1 MSEISTYKLIKEK
14 LQAIPNLRL
23 KGSWFEKVSKR
34 FLKEHDSADEYESI
48 DLWSDWELR
57 GNEGDQ
63 GIDMVIT
70 TTSKEYIAVQCKFH
84 RDSVSWNDLSTFA
97 AKLQS
102 GVGEIGFKKGIIIST
117 SNLSSV
123 ALKEIE
129 QIRKSKGIDIV
140 EISEED
146 FIYSQI
152 DWEKFDPTQTQG
164 ELPLCDKK
172 KPRPHQMEAI
182 KATKEYF
189 SNPKNTRGKL
199 IMACGTG
206 KTYTSLKIME
216 VLNPKIT
223 LFLAPSIALLSQTFR
238 EYAQEKS
245 DPFYASIVCSDDKVG
260 KGKKNK
266 NDDDTDDID
275 FSELP
280 NKPSTRPEDILSVQK
295 KAQKENKR
303 FIIFSTYQSA
313 LRIQEAQRMGLGEID
328 LIICDEAHRTV
339 GAMYSSNERDDKNAF
354 TLCHSD
360 EHIKS
365 KKRLYMTATPKVY
378 SESSKAKAK
387 ESDNAIYSMDDA
399 DIFGEEIYTLNFERA
414 IALDLL
420 TDYKVMI
427 LAVRKENLSGVTNS
441 VNQKISRLEA
451 EGTKLDK
458 KLINNEFVCK
468 IIGTHKGLAKQDL
481 IALDDENKKD
491 YDLQNK
497 NDTTPSQR
505 AISFCKSISTSKN
518 IKDSFETIM
527 ECYNEELKKKSFKN
541 LTISIDHID
550 GTMNCK
556 VRLEKLEELNT
567 FKPNTCKVLSNA
579 RCLSEGVDVP
589 ALDSIVF
596 FDGKSA
602 MVDII
607 QAVGRV
613 MRKAKHKKRGYIILP
628 IALEES
634 EIQNLDEAVNNTNFK
649 NIWKVIKAL
658 RSHDP
663 SLVDEATFKE
673 KIKVFGSDDSNNDET
688 NQDDGESK
696 KDKTEQDPK
705 QAQKTLFD
713 AILLQDLANAVY
725 NVMPTKLGDKQYW
738 ENFAKKTGNIART
751 LNNRL
756 KDIFEKNPEIFHDF
770 LDSLRGN
777 IHQNIKE
784 DEALD
789 MITSHIITKPI
800 FDAIF
805 GDNIKNPISKA
816 LDKMVE
822 KLSTLGLQGE
832 TKDLKNLYES
842 VKTEAMHAKSH
853 KSQQELIK
861 NLYNTFFKVAF
872 RKQSEKLGI
881 VYTPIEVVDFILR
894 ATNGILKKHF
904 NTDFNDKNITIFDPF
919 TGTGSFI
926 ARLLSKE
933 NGLISDESLKEK
945 FLNHCFAFDIV
956 LLAYYIALINITQVA
971 QNRDGSLKNFKN
983 IALTDSLD
991 FYEEKN
997 DKGVFDL
1004 FKDLEE
1010 NKEIKDTIE
1019 KQNIRVI
1026 IGNPPYSAGAK
1037 SQNDNNQNLS
1047 HKKLEKRV
1055 YEKYG
1060 KNSTAKN
1067 VGATTRDTLIQS
1079 ICMASDLLKD
1089 RGVLGFVVNG
1099 SFIDSKSADGFRKCV
1114 AQEFA
1119 HLYVLNLRGNAR
1131 TSGEERRKECD
1142 GIFDS
1147 GSRATIAIIFFVKDA
1162 SVKNSAIHYYD
1173 IGDYLKRE
1181 EKLNRLANFLNLD
1194 AIPFETITP
1203 NNKGDWINQREDGF
1217 EKLIPIKRDKKRQ
1230 NPSVFDINSNGVETG
1245 RDPWVYNFSPD
1256 ALMQNV
1262 QKCIDTYNADLKRFN
1277 AHFREAFKQRAQGVK
1292 SADLYKQL
1300 NDQEI
1305 TTDKTKIAWTDGLK
1319 NNLIKNKNL
1328 QESHKECIRLALYRP
1343 FNKQWL
1349 YWDKDWIHRQY
1360 QLPKIFPDKDAQNMV
1375 INTGVGNGKNFSAL
1389 VSDCISD
1396 GSLISPNQAY
1406 PLYYYDDLGNRYY
1419 AISGYALNL
1428 FRKHY
1433 EDNSIAEEEIF
1444 YYIYAIFHH
1453 KGYLEKYKN
1462 SLTKEDPRIA
1472 LSQDF
1477 KELSILGKELAELH
1491 LNYESGE
1498 MHASVEYKTL
1508 INAEEKGYYDVETM
1522 TKKGDR
1528 IHYNNHIAITKIPKK
1543 AFEYVVNGKSAIDWV
1558 IERYKKTT
1566 DKDSKIKNNP
1576 NDYAGGKYVFELLC
1590 RVIKLSE
1597 KSVDLIEKISEK
1609 RFE

>member
-1 MSEISTYKLIKEK
+1 MQEISTYKLIKEK
-14 LQAIPNLRL
+14 LHAIPNLRH
-23 KGSWFEKVSKR
+23 KGSLFEKISRR
-34 FLKEHDSADEYESI
+34 FLQEHDSANEYESI
-48 DLWSDWELR
+48 DLWSDFKLR
-57 GNEGDQ
+57 GNKGDR

-84 RDSVSWNDLSTFA
+84 QNSISYNDISTFLSQ
-97 AKLQS
+97 LQA
-102 GVGEIGFKKGIIIST
+102 GVDEVRFKKGIIIST
-117 SNLSSV
+117 SKLTRA
-123 ALKEIE
+123 ALEEIE
-129 QIRKSKGIDIV
+129 QIRSAGMGIDID
-140 EISEED
+140 EITEED
-146 FIYSQI
+146 FIYSRI

-172 KPRPHQMEAI
+172 KPRSHQTEAI
-182 KATKEYF
+182 NATKEYF
-189 SNPKNTRGKL
+189 SGPKNARGKL

-216 VLNPKIT
+216 ALDPKIT

-245 DPFYASIVCSDDKVG
+245 EPFYASIVCSDDKVG
-260 KGKKNK
+260 KSKNED
-266 NDDDTDDID
+266 NDDIN

-280 NKPSTRPEDILSVQK
+280 IKPSTRLEDILSVYE

-313 LRIQEAQRMGLGEID
+313 LRIKEAQEAGLKEID

-360 EHIKS
+360 ENIKA

-387 ESDNAIYSMDDA
+387 ESDNVIYSMDDEE
-399 DIFGEEIYTLNFERA
+399 IFGEEIYTLNFSKA

-420 TDYKVMI
+420 TDYKVII

-441 VNQKISRLEA
+441 VNKKISQLKA

-468 IIGTHKGLAKQDL
+468 IVGTHKGLAKQDL
-481 IALDDENKKD
+481 IVLDEENKED
-491 YDLQNK
+491 HNLQNQY
-497 NDTTPSQR
+497 DTAPSQR
-505 AISFCKSISTSKN
+505 AINFCKSINTSKN

-527 ECYNEELKKKSFKN
+527 ECYDEELKKKSFKN
-541 LTISIDHID
+541 LQISIDHVD

-556 VRLEKLEELNT
+556 ERLEKLEKLNE
-567 FKPNTCKVLSNA
+567 FQPNTCKVLSNA

-589 ALDSIVF
+589 ALDSVIF

-613 MRKAKHKKRGYIILP
+613 MRKAKNKKRGYIILP
-628 IALEES
+628 IALAES

-673 KIKVFGSDDSNNDET
+673 KIKIFGSDDEKKQNDE
-688 NQDDGESK
+688 
-696 KDKTEQDPK
+696 
-705 QAQKTLFD
+705 KTLFD
-713 AILLQDLANAVY
+713 AILLQDLADAMY
-725 NVMPTKLGDKQYW
+725 NVMPTKLGDRNYW
-738 ENFAKKTGNIART
+738 ENFTKKTGNIAR
-751 LNNRL
+751 
-756 KDIFEKNPEIFHDF
+756 E
-770 LDSLRGN
+770 N

-800 FDAIF
+800 FDALF
-805 GDNIKNPISKA
+805 GDNIKNPIAKA
-816 LDKMVE
+816 LDKMVL

-842 VKTEAMHAKSH
+842 VKTEALHAKSQ

-861 NLYNTFFKVAF
+861 NLYNTFFKEAF

-904 NTDFNDKNITIFDPF
+904 NTDFNDQNITIFDPF
-919 TGTGSFI
+919 TGTRSFI

-933 NGLISDESLKEK
+933 NALISDEALKEK
-945 FLNHCFAFDIV
+945 FQKNLFAFDIV
-956 LLAYYIALINITQVA
+956 LLSYYIALINITQAA
-971 QNRDGSLKNFKN
+971 QNRDSSLKNFKN

-991 FYEEKN
+991 YLEEKTN
-997 DKGVFDL
+997 KGALPLYEDL
-1004 FKDLEE
+1004 KE
-1010 NKEIKDTIE
+1010 NKEIKTTME

-1026 IGNPPYSAGAK
+1026 IGNPPYSSGAK
-1037 SQNDNNQNLS
+1037 SENDNNQNLS
-1047 HKKLEKRV
+1047 HEKLEKLV

-1079 ICMASDLLKD
+1079 IRMASDLLKD

-1099 SFIDSKSADGFRKCV
+1099 SFIDSKSSDGFRKCV
-1114 AQEFA
+1114 AQEFS
-1119 HLYVLNLRGNAR
+1119 HLYVLNLRGNQR
-1131 TSGEERRKECD
+1131 TSGEVSKKE
-1142 GIFDS
+1142 GGKIFDS
-1147 GSRATIAIIFFVKDA
+1147 GSRATVAVIFFVKDK
-1162 SVKNSAIHYYD
+1162 SVPDNTIFYYEVE
-1173 IGDYLKRE
+1173 DYLKRE
-1181 EKLNRLANFLNLD
+1181 AKLNLLANFENLD
-1194 AIPFETITP
+1194 SVPFSEITP
-1203 NNKGDWINQREDGF
+1203 NAKGDWINQRNDDF
-1217 EKLIPIKRDKKRQ
+1217 EKLIPLKRDKTLQ
-1230 NPSVFDINSNGVETG
+1230 NDSIFDINSLGVLSG
-1245 RDPWVYNFSPD
+1245 RDPWVYNFSPKI
-1256 ALMQNV
+1256 LTQSV
-1262 QKCIDTYNADLKRFN
+1262 QRCIDTYNADLKRFN
-1277 AHFREAFKQRAQGVK
+1277 ARYREAFKQRTKGIK
-1292 SADLYKQL
+1292 SGELYKNL
-1300 NDQEI
+1300 NDKEI
-1305 TTDKTKIAWTDGLK
+1305 TTDKTKISWTDGLK
-1319 NNLIKNKNL
+1319 NHLIKNTNL
-1328 QESHKECIRLALYRP
+1328 QESHKDRIRLAMYRP

-1349 YWDKDWIHRQY
+1349 YFDENLNERQSK
-1360 QLPKIFPDKDAQNMV
+1360 LPKIFPDKSVRNVV
-1375 INTGVGNGKNFSAL
+1375 INTSSMASRNFS
-1389 VSDCISD
+1389 C
-1396 GSLISPNQAY
+1396 LIANEITDVQIMANTQAY
-1406 PLYYYDDLGNRYY
+1406 PLYYYDDLGNRHY

-1433 EDNSIAEEEIF
+1433 QDNAIVEEEIF

-1462 SLTKEDPRIA
+1462 SLAKEAPRIA
-1472 LSQDF
+1472 LSEDF
-1477 KELSILGKELAELH
+1477 KELSTLGKELAKLH

-1498 MHASVEYKTL
+1498 MHTSVKYTTL
-1508 INAEEKGYYDVETM
+1508 MNAEVEGYYDVGKM
-1522 TKKGDR
+1522 TKKGDS
-1528 IHYNNHIAITKIPKK
+1528 ILYNKNIAITKIPKK
-1543 AFEYVVNGKSAIDWV
+1543 AFDYVVNGKSAINWV
-1558 IERYKKTT
+1558 IERYQKTM
-1566 DKDSKIKNNP
+1566 DKDSLIENNP

-1597 KSVDLIEKISEK
+1597 KSVDLIEKISIK

>member
-1 MSEISTYKLIKEK
+1 MRIKE
-14 LQAIPNLRL
+14 
-23 KGSWFEKVSKR
+23 
-34 FLKEHDSADEYESI
+34 
-48 DLWSDWELR
+48 
-57 GNEGDQ
+57 
-63 GIDMVIT
+63 
-70 TTSKEYIAVQCKFH
+70 VQ
-84 RDSVSWNDLSTFA
+84 
-97 AKLQS
+97 
-102 GVGEIGFKKGIIIST
+102 
-117 SNLSSV
+117 
-123 ALKEIE
+123 
-129 QIRKSKGIDIV
+129 
-140 EISEED
+140 
-146 FIYSQI
+146 
-152 DWEKFDPTQTQG
+152 
-164 ELPLCDKK
+164 
-172 KPRPHQMEAI
+172 
-182 KATKEYF
+182 
-189 SNPKNTRGKL
+189 
-199 IMACGTG
+199 
-206 KTYTSLKIME
+206 E
-216 VLNPKIT
+216 V
-223 LFLAPSIALLSQTFR
+223 
-238 EYAQEKS
+238 
-245 DPFYASIVCSDDKVG
+245 
-260 KGKKNK
+260 
-266 NDDDTDDID
+266 
-275 FSELP
+275 
-280 NKPSTRPEDILSVQK
+280 
-295 KAQKENKR
+295 
-303 FIIFSTYQSA
+303 
-313 LRIQEAQRMGLGEID
+313 GLGEID
-328 LIICDEAHRTV
+328 LVICDEAHRTV

-360 EHIKS
+360 GNIQA

-378 SESSKAKAK
+378 SESSKARAK
-387 ESDNAIYSMDDA
+387 ESDNAIYSMDDES
-399 DIFGEEIYTLNFERA
+399 IFGEEIYTLNFTSA

-481 IALDDENKKD
+481 IALDDENKED
-491 YDLQNK
+491 NDLQNQQ
-497 NDTTPSQR
+497 DTKPSQR
-505 AISFCKSISTSKN
+505 AISFCRSINTSKN

-527 ECYNEELKKKSFKN
+527 ECYDEELKKKSFKN
-541 LTISIDHID
+541 LTISINHID

-556 VRLEKLEELNT
+556 VRLEKLEELNA

-663 SLVDEATFKE
+663 SLVDEATFRE
-673 KIKVFGSDDSNNDET
+673 KIKIFGSDDHNNDET
-688 NQDDGESK
+688 NQDDEELQ
-696 KDKTEQDPK
+696 KDKTDKTKQDPK

-725 NVMPTKLGDKQYW
+725 NVMPTKLGDRNYW
-738 ENFAKKTGNIART
+738 ENFTKKTGNIART
-751 LNNRL
+751 LNSRL
-756 KDIFEKNPEIFHDF
+756 KDIFEKNPEFFHSF

-822 KLSTLGLQGE
+822 KLSALGLQGE

-842 VKTEAMHAKSH
+842 VKTEAMHAKSQ

-894 ATNGILKKHF
+894 ITNGILKKHF
-904 NTDFNDKNITIFDPF
+904 NTDFNDQNITIFDPF

-933 NGLISDESLKEK
+933 NGLISDEALKEK
-945 FLNHCFAFDIV
+945 FLNHLFAFDIV
-956 LLAYYIALINITQVA
+956 LLAYYITLINITQAA
-971 QNRDGSLKNFKN
+971 QNRDSSLKTFKN

-1010 NKEIKDTIE
+1010 NKEIKSTIE

-1037 SQNDNNQNLS
+1037 SENDNNQNLS
-1047 HKKLEKRV
+1047 HPKLEKRV

-1060 KNSTAKN
+1060 QNSTAG

-1079 ICMASDLLKD
+1079 IYMASELLKD
-1089 RGVLGFVVNG
+1089 KGVLGFVVNG
-1099 SFIDSKSADGFRKCV
+1099 SFIDSKSGDGFRKSV
-1114 AQEFA
+1114 AKDFS
-1119 HLYVLNLRGNAR
+1119 HLYVLNLRGNQR
-1131 TSGEERRKECD
+1131 TSGEVSRKE
-1142 GIFDS
+1142 GGKIFDS
-1147 GSRATIAIIFFVKDA
+1147 GSRATIAIIFFVKDK
-1162 SVKNSAIHYYD
+1162 SVPNNTIFYYEVE
-1173 IGDYLKRE
+1173 DYLKRE
-1181 EKLNRLANFLNLD
+1181 AKLNLLAGFENLESV
-1194 AIPFETITP
+1194 PFEKITP
-1203 NNKGDWINQREDGF
+1203 NDKGDWINQRGDEFD
-1217 EKLIPIKRDKKRQ
+1217 KLIPLKRDKKRQ
-1230 NPSVFDINSNGVETG
+1230 NPSVFDINSGGVASG
-1245 RDPWVYNFSPD
+1245 RDLWVYNFSQKI
-1256 ALMQNV
+1256 LTQSV
-1262 QKCIDTYNADLKRFN
+1262 QKCIDTYNADLERFN
-1277 AHFREAFKQRAQGVK
+1277 THFREAFKQRTKGVK
-1292 SADLYKQL
+1292 SADLYKHL
-1300 NDQEI
+1300 NDREI

-1319 NNLIKNKNL
+1319 NHLLKNQKL
-1328 QESHKECIRLALYRP
+1328 QESRKDRIRLALYRP

-1349 YWDKDWIHRQY
+1349 YWDKNWINRQR
-1360 QLPKIFPDKDAQNMV
+1360 QFSKIFPDKDAQNVV
-1375 INTGVGNGKNFSAL
+1375 INTGVGNGKNFSTL
-1389 VSDCISD
+1389 VSDCISSCD
-1396 GSLISPNQAY
+1396 LILHNQAY
-1406 PLYYYDDLGNRYY
+1406 PLYYYDDLGNRYN

-1462 SLTKEDPRIA
+1462 SLAKEAPRIA
-1472 LSQDF
+1472 LSDDF
-1477 KELSILGKELAELH
+1477 KELSVLGKQLAELH

-1498 MHASVEYKTL
+1498 MHDSIKYTTL
-1508 INAEEKGYYDVETM
+1508 MNAEIEGYYDVDKM
-1522 TKKGDR
+1522 TKKGDS
-1528 IHYNNHIAITKIPKK
+1528 IIYNQNITITKIPQEGYYDVDKMTKKGDSIIYNQNITITKIPQK
-1543 AFEYVVNGKSAIDWV
+1543 AFDYVINGKSAIDWV
-1558 IERYKKTT
+1558 IKLYQKTM
-1566 DKDSKIKNNP
+1566 DEEKSLIENNP
-1576 NDYAGGKYVFELLC
+1576 NDYKGGKYIFELLC
-1590 RVIKLSE
+1590 RVITLSV